1 MMCLNLVYQ
10 ISFNVLILV
19 LLDYRI
25 AEFDVLSDAIF
36 TFVIRRSIYDFWMRF
51 KVVSWKPIHWKS

>member
-10 ISFNVLILV
+10 ISIYVLILV
-19 LLDYRI
+19 LLDNKI
-25 AEFDVLSDAIF
+25 AEFDVFSDAHF

-51 KVVSWKPIHWKS
+51 KVVVWKPIHRKS